1 MSCNVTIKSQHMQ
14 FALKLMW
21 LFYTYILYV
30 YSEDAVLSEVDNDKG
45 LSDWQIGSSRQVL
58 FVHLCI

>member
-1 MSCNVTIKSQHMQ
+1 M
-14 FALKLMW
+14 KLMG
-21 LFYTYILYV
+21 LFYTYILYL
-30 YSEDAVLSEVDNDKG
+30 YSEDALLSEVDNDKD